1 MITTMT
7 KTATGSEERATA
19 GPWTA
24 LGLGQRRK
32 SVLTR
37 VLDGVPAPMAEP
49 SERWVWV
56 GEGTAYRHVD
66 GAWERSATQD
76 YAFLVRQ
83 DRHPGR
89 WLSLKVQN
97 RTHPGY
103 DGRAGA
109 ADQQHAFAVEL
120 GAPDADGRLALR
132 LRSTYGDGG
141 GYGDSELRHAVLTF
155 RAAGVSRFAPYDR
168 FRITQRYLYE
178 EGRLDESVELF
189 KLGRDGAERP
199 FAKIEERARLFRP

>member
-1 MITTMT
+1 MTTNAMHA
-7 KTATGSEERATA
+7 KRGHPVV
-19 GPWTA
+19 PWSRF
-24 LGLGQRRK
+24 GRRRP

-37 VLDGVPAPMAEP
+37 VADGGPAAAGEP
-49 SERWVWV
+49 LERWVWV
-56 GEGTAYRHVD
+56 GEGTAYRHAG
-66 GAWERSATQD
+66 GAWERTPTQD

-83 DRHPGR
+83 DRYAGR

-109 ADQQHAFAVEL
+109 ADQQHAFAIEIA
-120 GAPDADGRLALR
+120 APGPDGRLALG

-141 GYGDSELRHAVLTF
+141 GHGDAEFRHAVLEF
-155 RAAGVSRFAPYDR
+155 LAAGVSRFAPYDR
-168 FRITQRYLYE
+168 FRITQHYRYE
-178 EGRLDESVELF
+178 EGRLDETVELF
-189 KLGRDGAERP
+189 RLARDGSERP

>member
-1 MITTMT
+1 MTTN
-7 KTATGSEERATA
+7 AIRGPRGGPAGVWAGFGRRRA
-19 GPWTA
+19 
-24 LGLGQRRK
+24 

-37 VLDGVPAPMAEP
+37 VADGAPATDGAPL
-49 SERWVWV
+49 ERWVWV
-56 GEGTAYRHVD
+56 GEGTAYRHTG
-66 GAWERSATQD
+66 GAWERSPTQD

-83 DRHPGR
+83 DRYAGR

-109 ADQQHAFAVEL
+109 ADQQHAFAIEI
-120 GAPDADGRLALR
+120 GAPGRDGRLALG

-141 GYGDSELRHAVLTF
+141 GHGDAEFRHAVLQF

-168 FRITQRYLYE
+168 FRITQHYRYE
-178 EGRLDESVELF
+178 EGLLDETVELF
-189 KLGRDGAERP
+189 KLARDGSERP
-199 FAKIEERARLFRP
+199 FAKIEERARSFRP